1 MPLNFVEII
10 NNYFNPGFREKVG
23 KSLNESQ
30 EGISEAL
37 SLIIPAGLGS
47 ILNMATSGKE
57 GANGIYD
64 MAKSATWLLSSIPD
78 IHTLERDDVMNDF
91 ISGIFGANQ
100 SFVIDSISNSA
111 GIQKSSTFSLLKMTI
126 PYIMGFCGKYAEQ
139 NNLSANGLSG
149 FLSSQHNTIL
159 QALPAEISSL
169 NIMPDIHSLVI
180 VDAAMQP
187 APIHNVTKTVNEME
201 RISGVEKEERSGV
214 PKWLPVLILVI
225 VVIMLIWYFTKGN

>member
-91 ISGIFGANQ
+91 
-100 SFVIDSISNSA
+100 
-111 GIQKSSTFSLLKMTI
+111 
-126 PYIMGFCGKYAEQ
+126 
-139 NNLSANGLSG
+139 
-149 FLSSQHNTIL
+149 
-159 QALPAEISSL
+159 
-169 NIMPDIHSLVI
+169 
-180 VDAAMQP
+180 
-187 APIHNVTKTVNEME
+187 
-201 RISGVEKEERSGV
+201 
-214 PKWLPVLILVI
+214 
-225 VVIMLIWYFTKGN
+225 